1 MKRTKTFG
9 LFGAAVLALSLTP
22 AACGDDD
29 EETPE
34 GETTE
39 TTVAEEGSEEET
51 TETTVAE
58 EGSEEE
64 MTEETTETTEAE
76 G

>member
-9 LFGAAVLALSLTP
+9 LFGAAVLALSLTL

-39 TTVAEEGSEEET
+39 TT
-51 TETTVAE
+51 
-58 EGSEEE
+58 
-64 MTEETTETTEAE
+64 EAE